1 MAPPNTPPWRKT
13 TMPARP
19 VRLPASYNPLALAL
33 AAALADED
41 RPLPVHYTDVVT
53 DDRVS
58 YSKVDGKYFLEN
70 DDGTEWEWDGAMGWV
85 PSVWSSLS
93 GYL

>member
-1 MAPPNTPPWRKT
+1 MAPSASPPWRKSSVFAPRVR
-13 TMPARP
+13 PAN
-19 VRLPASYNPLALAL
+19 AYNPLALAL
-33 AAALADED
+33 AAALADG

-58 YSKVDGKYFLEN
+58 YSKVDGKYILEN

-85 PSVWSSLS
+85 PSV
-93 GYL
+93 

>member
-1 MAPPNTPPWRKT
+1 MAPPAVPPWRCSVFAPHVR
-13 TMPARP
+13 PAAP
-19 VRLPASYNPLALAL
+19 YNPLALAL
-33 AAALADED
+33 AAALADD

-58 YSKVDGKYFLEN
+58 YSKVDGKYILEN

-85 PSVWSSLS
+85 PSV
-93 GYL
+93 